1 MTVSVFSFKKI
12 SASECDYVLLPEMI
26 DDYIAD
32 NNTQA
37 VLYDEEQNKLTI
49 MSSNGIE
56 EIFNKKICEIKLDG
70 LEKVRYEG
78 REKFGLYKK
87 LIESLPA
94 NCTVVFNSVEELS
107 DNTAEAV
114 DFIYEYTQRGYD
126 LRFRYDSVFNA
137 DIVRYFEKEQIG
149 ILLRRY
155 LENEEKRT
163 REIQVINPIYERLYN
178 ELNNKLK
185 KSLSEE

>member
-1 MTVSVFSFKKI
+1 MTVSVFSFKKT
-12 SASECDYVLLPEMI
+12 AVTEDDYVLLPEMI

-37 VLYDEEQNKLTI
+37 ALYDEEQKKLTI

-56 EIFNKKICEIKLDG
+56 EIFTRKICEMKLDG

-78 REKFGLYKK
+78 REKYGLYRK
-87 LIESLPA
+87 LIESLPSE
-94 NCTVVFNSVEELS
+94 CTVIFNSIEEFS
-107 DNTAEAV
+107 DNTDSAV
-114 DFIYEYTQRGYD
+114 DLIYEYTQRGYD

-137 DIVRYFEKEQIG
+137 DIVRHFEKEQIG

-155 LENEEKRT
+155 IENEEKRT
-163 REIQVINPIYERLYN
+163 REIQVINPLYERLYN
-178 ELNNKLK
+178 ELNNRLK